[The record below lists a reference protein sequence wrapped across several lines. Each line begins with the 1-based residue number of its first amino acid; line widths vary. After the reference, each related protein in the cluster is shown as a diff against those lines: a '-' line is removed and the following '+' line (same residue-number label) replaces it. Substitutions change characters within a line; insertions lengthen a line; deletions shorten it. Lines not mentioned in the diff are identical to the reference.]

1 MEINKQ
7 LFEDILSGKLKG
19 RFVMRDGETYKSE
32 YLCRNTTGDFCSSH
46 PYRIYAISN
55 VVKAINYSY
64 TQDGM
69 FLSSGEEYDIDIV
82 DFIIDEIDPEMYSY
96 NEKDIQF
103 VKHFINGYHM
113 KENELI
119 IEIPEGKTVDW
130 EASQKQNKIV
140 LKDKQLTYEDIR
152 KKLFSK
158 LDTYY
163 YVNSYGNICAES
175 SICNPYISNS
185 NSAST
190 AHQLECIFAKNKL
203 ANIAVYLNNGW
214 KPSESDFGYFI
225 CRCNETFE
233 IIKRDDYKFNNNIIF
248 KSRESAEQAIEI
260 LGEETVKHA
269 LEPLGI

>member
-19 RFVMRDGETYKSE
+19 RFVLRDGETYKSE

-69 FLSSGEEYDIDIV
+69 CLSSGEEYDIDIV

-113 KENELI
+113 KENELT
-119 IEIPEGKTVDW
+119 IEIPHNKVVDW
-130 EASQKQNKIV
+130 EESQKQNKIIF
-140 LKDKQLTYEDIR
+140 KEAEKSLTYKDICE
-152 KKLFSK
+152 KLFDSK
-158 LDTYY
+158 KIYY
-163 YVNSYGNICAES
+163 IHLNGTILSEMN
-175 SICNPYISNS
+175 
-185 NSAST
+185 T
-190 AHQLECIFAKNKL
+190 TH
-203 ANIAVYLNNGW
+203 IA
-214 KPSESDFGYFI
+214 
-225 CRCNETFE
+225 
-233 IIKRDDYKFNNNIIF
+233 
-248 KSRESAEQAIEI
+248 
-260 LGEETVKHA
+260 
-269 LEPLGI
+269 